1 MLVRLFASHVALAW
15 KSRHRRT
22 MKTEL
27 RIVVV
32 EQDADRAAAI
42 EEALTAAGP
51 CTVQIITDKGSLAR
65 QIAAQE
71 PDIVLIDIDHPTRD
85 IMEELTLASGPL
97 ERPVAMFVS
106 SSADGLAQSAIEAG
120 VSAYVV
126 DGLAPGRVKAVID
139 TAIARFSMVRQMRE
153 ELAETRR
160 ALEERKVTER
170 AKGLLM
176 KAKGIDEDAA
186 YALLRKAAMDQ
197 GRRVADVAEAL
208 VTAAGL
214 LE

>member
-1 MLVRLFASHVALAW
+1 M
-15 KSRHRRT
+15 KSD
-22 MKTEL
+22 L

-32 EQDADRAAAI
+32 EQDRERAIAI
-42 EEALTAAGP
+42 VDALKDAGD
-51 CTVQIITDKGSLAR
+51 CDVLVIGTSNSLSRQVAR
-65 QIAAQE
+65 YG
-71 PDIVLIDIDHPTRD
+71 PDIVLIDINNPTRD
-85 IMEELTLASGPL
+85 MMEELTLASGPL

-106 SSADGLAQSAIEAG
+106 GNSDGLAEAAIEAG

-126 DGLAPGRVKAVID
+126 DGLEPSRVKAVMD
-139 TAIARFSMVRQMRE
+139 TAIARFSVVRQMRE

-160 ALEERKVTER
+160 ALEERKVIDR

-176 KAKGIDEDAA
+176 KAKGLDEDAA
-186 YALLRKAAMDQ
+186 YALLRKTAMNQ

-214 LE
+214 LG